1 MCVTKVKV
9 SENKLRK
16 IIRDVLTEQVVG
28 YQAPAKTYDDPL
40 GDDDHSFSSP
50 TSSGAS
56 SSEAVSG
63 KTQDDSGGDD
73 GYMQIGDV
81 SVATSAT
88 DTAAQKQAG
97 AAMSPQDKQQIRT
110 QMANLTKQRQSAM
123 SSGDAKQADYLGIQM
138 KRLKDV
144 LNP

>member
-1 MCVTKVKV
+1 LHNQWARFNMKI
-9 SENKLRK
+9 SERKLRSV
-16 IIRDVLTEQVVG
+16 IRSILLEQVVG
-28 YQAPAKTYDDPL
+28 YQAPSKSYDDPM
-40 GDDDHSFSSP
+40 GDDDHSLSS
-50 TSSGAS
+50 T
-56 SSEAVSG
+56 SSEATSG
-63 KTQDDSGGDD
+63 KAQDSSSDDD

-88 DTAAQKQAG
+88 DTAAQKKAG
-97 AAMSPQDKQQIRT
+97 AAMSPQDRQQIRT
-110 QMANLTKQRQSAM
+110 QMANLSKQRQSSE

>member
-1 MCVTKVKV
+1 MRI
-9 SENKLRK
+9 SERRLRS
-16 IIRDVLTEQVVG
+16 IIRNLLKEQVVG
-28 YQAPAKTYDDPL
+28 YQAPEKSYDDPL

-50 TSSGAS
+50 VGGE
-56 SSEAVSG
+56 SEAASG
-63 KTQDDSGGDD
+63 KSKDSDDDSDST

-88 DTAAQKQAG
+88 DTVDQKKAG
-97 AAMSPQDKQQIRT
+97 AAMSTQDKQQIRT
-110 QMANLTKQRQSAM
+110 QMTNLSKQRQSATN
-123 SSGDAKQADYLGIQM
+123 SGDAKQADYLGIQM